1 MRWAGAAVALAGAAL
16 VAGCGERS
24 EPTGTSV
31 AIYPVTVRSATGK
44 AIALTRAPQ
53 RVAVL
58 TPGGAEIL
66 AALGAG
72 GRVIGRPA
80 NGRRGA
86 APRAKIVVD
95 GRGHVVLG
103 RLTSLQ
109 PDLVVASPDFSADE
123 LARVSARVHTPVYVA
138 PTNSVGDVER
148 AVGDVGLLTDEPVAA
163 RSIIGKIEDARR
175 RVEARVA
182 GTALV
187 SVFVDTGFF
196 TTVPDR
202 SLIGDM
208 IRIAHGRNVAGPS
221 PDPGPLNPSDLVRL
235 RPRVY
240 IATSDSGTSLRALR
254 KNHVTRR
261 LNAVRDGRFSLV
273 RSALLEPGP
282 GVAKGLVA
290 VARLLHPH
298 AFR

>member
-1 MRWAGAAVALAGAAL
+1 MRWTGVAAVLAAAAVL
-16 VAGCGERS
+16 AGCGERS

-31 AIYPVTVRSATGK
+31 AIYPVTVRSVTGK

-53 RVAVL
+53 RVAAL

-72 GRVIGRPA
+72 NRVLGRPA

-86 APRAKIVVD
+86 APRAAVVVD
-95 GRGHVVLG
+95 DRGQIVLH
-103 RLTSLQ
+103 RLTSLR
-109 PDLVVASPDFSADE
+109 PDLVVASPDFSAGE
-123 LARVSARVHTPVYVA
+123 LARAAARVHAPVYVA
-138 PTNSVGDVER
+138 PENSVEDVEQ
-148 AVGDVGLLTDEPVAA
+148 AIGDIGLLVDEPVAA

-175 RVEARVA
+175 RVQTRVGGSA
-182 GTALV
+182 PV

-202 SLIGDM
+202 SLVGDM

-221 PDPGPLNPSDLVRL
+221 PDPGPLNPSDLVHL
-235 RPRVY
+235 KPRVY

-254 KNHVTRR
+254 KNRVTRR
-261 LNAVRDGRFSLV
+261 LGAVRAGRFSV
-273 RSALLEPGP
+273 IRSGLLEPGP
-282 GVAKGLVA
+282 GVAKGLLA